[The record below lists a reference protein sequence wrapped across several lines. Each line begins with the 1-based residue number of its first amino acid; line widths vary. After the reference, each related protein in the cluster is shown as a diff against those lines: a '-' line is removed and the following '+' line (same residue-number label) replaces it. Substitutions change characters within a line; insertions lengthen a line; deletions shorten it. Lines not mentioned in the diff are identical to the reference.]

1 MRNERIDDE
10 FIKPIKFT
18 TDDGQV
24 FICDPNEKMTLSKED
39 KNKIIELISNVR
51 AY

>member
-1 MRNERIDDE
+1 MNKENVL
-10 FIKPIKFT
+10 KPIKFA

-24 FICDPNEKMTLSKED
+24 FICDPNEKITLSKED